1 MKTKER
7 ILEAAL
13 ELFNE
18 NGVSDVTTHHVAAK
32 CGISSGNLYYH
43 YRNKEEIIHALFN
56 QALAFI
62 SEQEKNIGEIGKATT
77 STIEQSLSL
86 LGTLNWRYRFLK
98 RDLPLILMK
107 DPQLQDKFHAI
118 HQLQLGNLNR
128 DITRAVT
135 DRLYKELSQVE
146 TIRLSKVFWLVA
158 LFWPTFLEVSG
169 DGFTK
174 ENLDEGIDLIR
185 LLINML
191 LSEQGKERIRLED
204 NK

>member
-1 MKTKER
+1 LKTKER

-18 NGVSDVTTHHVAAK
+18 NGIADVTTHHVAAK
-32 CGISSGNLYYH
+32 CGISPGNLYYH
-43 YRNKEEIIHALFN
+43 YHNKQEIIHALFD
-56 QALAFI
+56 QALEFI
-62 SEQEKNIGEIGKATT
+62 GEQEKNIGVNGKAATK
-77 STIEQSLSL
+77 TIEKSLAL

-98 RDLPLILMK
+98 RDLPLILMN
-107 DPQLQDKFHAI
+107 DQQLRDKFHAV

-128 DITRAVT
+128 DITKAVT
-135 DRLYKELSQVE
+135 DGLYKELSPVD
-146 TIRLSKVFWLVA
+146 TMRLSKVFWLVA

-169 DGFTK
+169 DGFTR

-185 LLINML
+185 LLNNMM
-191 LSEQGKERIRLED
+191 LSEQGKEQICLED